1 MTERR
6 RAVFFGSGAFA
17 VPILDA
23 LDEAPSVEVVTV
35 VSAPARPVG
44 RSRAV
49 TPTPVQRRAEALGLP
64 TLTPERLR
72 RTEPIEAL
80 ERLAPDLLV
89 LADYGQLVPP
99 AILALPAAGALNLH
113 PSLLPRHRGASPIPA
128 AILEGDSETGV
139 SLMLM
144 DAGLDSGPIVAQR
157 RVPLDGTEIAPDLE
171 RRLAEVA
178 GDLLTTSI
186 GPFLAGSL
194 PAIPQA
200 SEAVTMTRPLRRE
213 DGRLDP
219 SSSVTHLERMVRAYQ
234 PWPGCWFESPIGRIV
249 IWAVQAVRAV
259 PAAGRGAGT
268 RASAVAPGTIAADG
282 DGLAIDVA
290 DGRLRLLELQ
300 LAGGRRLPAA
310 ELRRGRP
317 GLVGSRVAGPSLG

>member
-23 LDEAPSVEVVTV
+23 LHEAPAVEVVTV

-44 RSRAV
+44 RGGAV
-49 TPTPVQRRAEALGLP
+49 TPTPVQRRAETLGLP
-64 TLTPERLR
+64 TMTPERLR
-72 RTEPIEAL
+72 RPEPIDAL
-80 ERLAPDLLV
+80 ARLAPDLLV
-89 LADYGQLVPP
+89 LADYGLLVPP

-128 AILEGDSETGV
+128 TILEGDRETGV

-157 RVPLDGTEIAPDLE
+157 RLPLDGTETAPDLE
-171 RRLAEVA
+171 RRLAEA
-178 GDLLTTSI
+178 AADLLVTSM
-186 GPFLAGSL
+186 GAFLAGAL
-194 PAIPQA
+194 PAVPQA
-200 SEAVTMTRPLRRE
+200 SAGATMTRPLRRD

-219 SSSVTHLERMVRAYQ
+219 SSGVVHLERMVRAYQ
-234 PWPGCWFESPIGRIV
+234 PWPGCWFESPFGRILV
-249 IWAVQAVRAV
+249 WAAQAV
-259 PAAGRGAGT
+259 PAAGHDAAPGGSAGA
-268 RASAVAPGTIAADG
+268 AGTIAADG
-282 DGLAIDVA
+282 DGLAIDVV

-300 LAGGRRLPAA
+300 LGGGRRLPAA

>member
-1 MTERR
+1 MTARR

-17 VPILDA
+17 VTILDA
-23 LDEAPSVEVVTV
+23 LEGAASVEVVTV

-44 RSRAV
+44 RGGAV
-49 TPTPVQRRAEALGLP
+49 TPTPVQRRAETLGLP

-72 RTEPIEAL
+72 RPEAIEAVA
-80 ERLAPDLLV
+80 RLAPELLV

-99 AILALPAAGALNLH
+99 AILALPVAGALNLH

-128 AILEGDSETGV
+128 TILEGDRETGV

-144 DAGLDSGPIVAQR
+144 DAGLDSGPLVAQR
-157 RVPLDGTEIAPDLE
+157 RLLLDGTETAPDLE
-171 RRLAEVA
+171 RRLSEAA
-178 GDLLTTSI
+178 ADLLRTSI
-186 GPFLAGSL
+186 DAFLAGAL
-194 PAIPQA
+194 PAVPQSA
-200 SEAVTMTRPLRRE
+200 EGATLTRPLRRD

-219 SSSVTHLERMVRAYQ
+219 SSSVVHLERMVRAYQ
-234 PWPGCWFESPIGRIV
+234 PWPGCWFDSPFGRIV
-249 IWAVQAVRAV
+249 VWAAQAIPV
-259 PAAGRGAGT
+259 AGPMTAPGGSVG
-268 RASAVAPGTIAADG
+268 SAGTIAADG
-282 DGLAIDVA
+282 DGLAIEVT

-310 ELRRGRP
+310 DLRHGRP

>member
-23 LDEAPSVEVVTV
+23 LAEAPSVELVAV

-44 RSRAV
+44 RGGTV
-49 TPTPVQRRAEALGLP
+49 TPTPVQRRAEMLGLS

-72 RTEPIEAL
+72 RPEPVDAIA
-80 ERLAPDLLV
+80 RLAPDLLV

-128 AILEGDSETGV
+128 TILAGDRETGV

-144 DAGLDSGPIVAQR
+144 DAGLDSGPIVAQIR
-157 RVPLDGTEIAPDLE
+157 KPLDGTETAPDLE
-171 RRLAEVA
+171 RRLSEAA
-178 GDLLTTSI
+178 ADLLATSI
-186 GPFLAGSL
+186 AAFFAGAL
-194 PAIPQA
+194 PVVHQA
-200 SEAVTMTRPLRRE
+200 SQGATMTRPLRRD

-219 SSSVTHLERMVRAYQ
+219 SSSVRHIERMVRAYQ
-234 PWPGCWFESPIGRIV
+234 PWPGCWFESPFGRIV
-249 IWAVQAVRAV
+249 VWAAKAV
-259 PAAGRGAGT
+259 PPADHEAASRGSG
-268 RASAVAPGTIAADG
+268 SAAGTIAADG

-300 LAGGRRLPAA
+300 LAGGRRLAA
-310 ELRRGRP
+310 SELRRGRP